1 MLLPE
6 GSHKGDS
13 MDLIKC
19 IVSGLIGGAI
29 GGAVW
34 AALAYY
40 TNFEFAIVA
49 WGIGGLVG
57 FCCRAGAGASSGVL
71 TGLIAAGIALAS
83 IAGGK
88 YAVVDIV
95 VEREVA
101 KVSRSVENTLDQHLT
116 DDEAVLALA
125 DDLLIK
131 AEEAG
136 KKITWP
142 KGKSAT
148 DERTVIEDFPAAIA
162 KDAKSRWKAMSA
174 SARESYSRSVQ
185 DARRHIFNEEIAAK
199 KEEVK
204 SMAFNA
210 SFGIFDIVF
219 GMLALLTAYK
229 IGSDE

>member
-1 MLLPE
+1 
-6 GSHKGDS
+6 

-57 FCCRAGAGASSGVL
+57 FCCRAGAGASSGIL

-88 YAVVDIV
+88 YAVIEIA

-101 KVSRSVENTLDQHLT
+101 KVSRSVENTLDQQLT
-116 DDEAVLALA
+116 DDEAMLALT
-125 DDLLIK
+125 DDLLEK
-131 AEEAG
+131 AEASG

-142 KGKSAT
+142 KGKSAA
-148 DERTVIEDFPAAIA
+148 DERTVIEDFPPAIV
-162 KDAKSRWKAMSA
+162 KDAKARWKAMSA
-174 SARESYSRSVQ
+174 PDRESYSKSIQ
-185 DARRHIFNEEIAAK
+185 DTRRHDFNEKLAEA

-204 SMAFNA
+204 REAFNG
-210 SFGIFDIVF
+210 SFGLFDIVF
-219 GMLALLTAYK
+219 GMLALLTAFK